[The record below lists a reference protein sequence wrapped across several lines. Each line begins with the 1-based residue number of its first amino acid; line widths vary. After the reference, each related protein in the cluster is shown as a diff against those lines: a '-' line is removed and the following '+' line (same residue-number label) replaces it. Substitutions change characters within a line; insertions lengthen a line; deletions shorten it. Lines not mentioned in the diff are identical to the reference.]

1 MKKNNKNKTNKKN
14 TILVYFI
21 LIIGL
26 LLIYSRYIEPYHL
39 IVKEYKIEN
48 NTMPDSFDGLK
59 IVHFSDV
66 HYGTVV
72 DKNYLT
78 KIVNLINKQ
87 NPDIVFFTGDLID
100 KSKKLNDKETEE
112 VRNILN
118 NINSKLGNFAV
129 TGNHDIK
136 TLETYKKIMDN
147 NFTIFDNEEK
157 LLYYKLTTPISIIG
171 LSDKS
176 ETKVNYEVLNKDDNL
191 YRIVLAHEPDE
202 YNQIKDYK
210 FNVLLSGHSHNGQVR
225 IPLIGP
231 IYTPV
236 GAKTY
241 YDNYYNIDNKIIFVS
256 NGIGTTRL
264 NLRFNSTPSINLYR
278 LYAY

>member
-39 IVKEYKIEN
+39 IVKENKIEN

-112 VRNILN
+112 VRNILD

-147 NFTIFDNEEK
+147 NFTILDNEEK

-241 YDNYYNIDNKIIFVS
+241 YDNYYNIDNKLIFVS

>member
-112 VRNILN
+112 VRNI
-118 NINSKLGNFAV
+118 
-129 TGNHDIK
+129 
-136 TLETYKKIMDN
+136 
-147 NFTIFDNEEK
+147 
-157 LLYYKLTTPISIIG
+157 
-171 LSDKS
+171 
-176 ETKVNYEVLNKDDNL
+176 
-191 YRIVLAHEPDE
+191 
-202 YNQIKDYK
+202 
-210 FNVLLSGHSHNGQVR
+210 
-225 IPLIGP
+225 
-231 IYTPV
+231 
-236 GAKTY
+236 
-241 YDNYYNIDNKIIFVS
+241 
-256 NGIGTTRL
+256 
-264 NLRFNSTPSINLYR
+264 
-278 LYAY
+278 

>member
-48 NTMPDSFDGLK
+48 NIMPDSFDGLK

-112 VRNILN
+112 VRNIID

-147 NFTIFDNEEK
+147 NFTILDNEEK

-241 YDNYYNIDNKIIFVS
+241 YDNYYNIDNKLIFVS

>member
-1 MKKNNKNKTNKKN
+1 MKKNNKNKTNKKY
-14 TILVYFI
+14 ILLVYFI

-39 IVKEYKIEN
+39 IVEEYKIEN

-112 VRNILN
+112 VRNIID

-147 NFTIFDNEEK
+147 NFTLLDNEEK
-157 LLYYKLTTPISIIG
+157 LLYYKLTTPNSIIG

-202 YNQIKDYK
+202 YNQIKGYK